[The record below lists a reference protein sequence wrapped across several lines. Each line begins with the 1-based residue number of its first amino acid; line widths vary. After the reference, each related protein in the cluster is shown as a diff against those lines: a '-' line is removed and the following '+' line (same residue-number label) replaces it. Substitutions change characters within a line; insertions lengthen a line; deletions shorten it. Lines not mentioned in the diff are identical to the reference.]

1 MKRLLTFSFIAIF
14 TLFAFIANAQSY
26 KGYDEFCQSIRLQ
39 DDVYYFGDGQ
49 GATEE
54 IAKEMALQEL
64 SESIFIKIG
73 SNTSVEIS
81 NRVKDQSAETETATK
96 SKIYSY
102 SSAYVEG
109 LSKKYAEKDGQ
120 HYCFVYVEKSEI
132 EEQNQERIA
141 TIIQYM
147 ESAVNSEVAGNVGM
161 ALQTAYKAYSMLNCL
176 SSSPETVFVK
186 NNPATV
192 FIPEFIKGILS
203 NIDAKIT
210 GKVPGVPGQYN
221 IEFTYKGH
229 KVSDIMFEY
238 LLNGDKYVQTVTNG
252 SGVLDGLYNNIDS
265 HIILKITYKNN
276 KTKYS
281 TAGEEVMDYANCEF
295 ENELEVRIPE
305 DIKKQQVEVKEPEI
319 KSTSENNAILKV
331 SDENAKKYS
340 NVIKKVVSHIRDSRK
355 CRTKEEKN
363 NYYSAIKDSF
373 SADGF
378 SDFMKLIGYGTP
390 TVLHNVTDLNY
401 SQINGETYC
410 RSVRMNFK
418 FRNNESYTEDIVFKF
433 NDEGKISGVSMS
445 LGKTAIQRSIDGCGI
460 LWDGREN
467 KRSIL
472 INFLEDYRT
481 AFALKDTT
489 YLRSI
494 FSPNALIIIGK
505 KIRVYTQS
513 DGMPR
518 FNERVET
525 QRMTTT
531 QYMDRLKR
539 IFDNPYN
546 YINIRF
552 SDYVVKRAE
561 NENRDIYA
569 VQLKQDYFS
578 SVYDDSGYLFLYVD
592 LTDPSQ
598 PIVHIRAW
606 QEELDP
612 EFGLL
617 DEYEVLSIK

>member
-1 MKRLLTFSFIAIF
+1 MKRLLSFSFIAIF

-26 KGYDEFCQSIRLQ
+26 KHYDEFCQSIRLR
-39 DDVYYFGDGQ
+39 DDVYYFGG
-49 GATEE
+49 GHGSTEE

-73 SNTSVEIS
+73 SNTSVEIG
-81 NRVKDQSAETETATK
+81 NRVKDQSATTETTTK

-109 LSKKYAEKDGQ
+109 LSKRYAEKDGQ
-120 HYCFVYVEKSEI
+120 YYCFVYVDKSEI

-210 GKVPGVPGQYN
+210 GKVPGVPGKYN
-221 IEFTYKGH
+221 IEFTYKGN
-229 KVSDIMFEY
+229 KVSDIMYEY
-238 LLNGDKYVQTVTNG
+238 FLNNCKNVEKVTNG
-252 SGVLDGLYNNIDS
+252 NGVIDGLYDNCIDS
-265 HIILKITYKNN
+265 YIVLKITYNN
-276 KTKYS
+276 KNKKN

-319 KSTSENNAILKV
+319 KSTTENNAILKV
-331 SDENAKKYS
+331 SHENAKKYS
-340 NVIKKVVSHIRDSRK
+340 NIIKKVVSHIRDSRK
-355 CRTKEEKN
+355 CRTKKEKN

-445 LGKTAIQRSIDGCGI
+445 LGETAIQRSIDGCGI
-460 LWDGREN
+460 LWDGRED

-539 IFDNPYN
+539 IFDNSYN

-561 NENRDIYA
+561 NEDRDIYA
-569 VQLKQDYFS
+569 VQIKQDYFS